1 MNKLGT
7 EDFIKFLVQTWN
19 NAPYE
24 HKFSTLN
31 SKINGNFDNGNV
43 FKVKSLAECLELY
56 QWNSKGYSENKTELN
71 ALSYQLHCALN
82 SNNTEET
89 GRLFREIYKWG
100 GVRLQTKGHP
110 NISQLWLEQNIKND
124 TLVEKINVS
133 KETIFIGKDFGR
145 FDGLD
150 LIMNSG
156 FTKVVSLAS
165 TSNRE
170 LIIFDGRVGAA
181 LGHLAMMAIKSSG
194 HNSISNDLLFPWGTA
209 QSQHIN
215 RDPSNETIKFPRL
228 FGGNRSH
235 YKHASAM
242 SVSSSIVRSVST
254 QLNIDPRDFEAA
266 LFMWG
271 YSV

>member
-1 MNKLGT
+1 MSELTT
-7 EDFIKFLVQTWN
+7 EDFIKFLVRAWTST
-19 NAPYE
+19 PDD
-24 HKFSTLN
+24 HSFSTLN
-31 SKINGNFDNGNV
+31 SKIKGNFEDGNL
-43 FKVKSLAECLELY
+43 FLVKSLVECLELY
-56 QWNSKGYSENKTELN
+56 QWNSKGYGENKTELN
-71 ALSYQLHCALN
+71 ALSHQLQHALR

-89 GRLFREIYKWG
+89 GRVFRDIYKWG
-100 GVRLQTKGHP
+100 GVRLQTKGQP
-110 NISQLWLEQNIKND
+110 NISQLWLDQNIKNA
-124 TLVEKINVS
+124 TLVEKINFS
-133 KETIFIGKDFGR
+133 RETILRGTDFGR

-165 TSNRE
+165 TPNSE

-181 LGHLAMMAIKSSG
+181 LGHLAMMAIRSAG
-194 HNSISNDLLFPWGTA
+194 HTSISKDLLFPWGTA
-209 QSQHIN
+209 QSNHLN
-215 RDPSNETIKFPRL
+215 RNPSSELVKFPRL

-235 YKHASAM
+235 HKHAIAM

-254 QLNIDPRDFEAA
+254 QLKIDPRDFEAA